1 VDGIANSRLLL
12 LLGVLQK
19 RCGVFLSRQDVY
31 VNVVGRMRLDRGGG
45 NAADLAVAVALVSSL
60 SSIAV
65 RSDTAFVGEI
75 GLLGELR
82 SVAAL
87 DKRIQEARRMGFQR
101 IITSLENP
109 KARRGTG
116 RTHSSGIEWVQCSS
130 LMEAINAGLVQSL
143 PRRGR
148 RRSKEGNDAPS
159 SSEQL
164 EIIDDEDDEYD
175 AFM

>member
-1 VDGIANSRLLL
+1 
-12 LLGVLQK
+12 
-19 RCGVFLSRQDVY
+19 
-31 VNVVGRMRLDRGGG
+31 
-45 NAADLAVAVALVSSL
+45 
-60 SSIAV
+60 
-65 RSDTAFVGEI
+65 
-75 GLLGELR
+75 
-82 SVAAL
+82 
-87 DKRIQEARRMGFQR
+87 MGFQR